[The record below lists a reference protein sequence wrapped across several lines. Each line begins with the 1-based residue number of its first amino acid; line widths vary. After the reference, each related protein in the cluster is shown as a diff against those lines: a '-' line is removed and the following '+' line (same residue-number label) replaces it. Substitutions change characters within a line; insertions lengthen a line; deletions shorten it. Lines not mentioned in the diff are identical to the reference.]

1 MTSSP
6 PFPSPNFFLEKE
18 REKKFGPGPSHP
30 NGPGCGSF
38 IKSVEDWVISASSS
52 SILPLLRSPFM
63 LRGVPPFRRSVRCW
77 KEEEEEE
84 EARKPQHRSP
94 PPPPLSLLCPTP
106 AHSFSRL
113 WKCGG
118 AKSDKLVGKG
128 EGGRPGWQ
136 KGRRRSA
143 HFHLPDT
150 NKFFIPLLP
159 FISQYTRYTGRRDER
174 PKVAMHTHVRT
185 HTLDWRDG
193 RTWWECLHAL

>member
-1 MTSSP
+1 
-6 PFPSPNFFLEKE
+6 
-18 REKKFGPGPSHP
+18 
-30 NGPGCGSF
+30 
-38 IKSVEDWVISASSS
+38 
-52 SILPLLRSPFM
+52 M

-143 HFHLPDT
+143 NFHLPDT

-159 FISQYTRYTGRRDER
+159 FKSQYTRYTGRRDER
-174 PKVAMHTHVRT
+174 PKVAMHTHV
-185 HTLDWRDG
+185 HTLWIGETDERGGNAFTHCKERLFLGDSG
-193 RTWWECLHAL
+193 ERRSREREQKTTSNRAPPSPPPPFPSPPPSPLSFPFSPSL

>member
-52 SILPLLRSPFM
+52 SILLPLLLRRSPFM

-128 EGGRPGWQ
+128 EGGGRPGWQ

-143 HFHLPDT
+143 NFHLPDT
-150 NKFFIPLLP
+150 NKFFYSPSSRLNR
-159 FISQYTRYTGRRDER
+159 S
-174 PKVAMHTHVRT
+174 T
-185 HTLDWRDG
+185 HTTQERE
-193 RTWWECLHAL
+193 R